1 MRIKRK
7 NTQSCSKKSF
17 LESHPPWMQL
27 WNVTVENAR
36 MRASSSSKV
45 SPGRNERGW
54 STGELRVAEGVIGM
68 VVGVEPLFGS
78 PRKG

>member
-7 NTQSCSKKSF
+7 DTQSCSKKSF
-17 LESHPPWMQL
+17 LESHPHWMQL
-27 WNVTVENAR
+27 WNVTVENAK

-45 SPGRNERGW
+45 SPGWNARGW
-54 STGELRVAEGVIGM
+54 SNGESLVTEVVIGM
-68 VVGVEPLFGS
+68 VVVVEPLFGS